1 MESTSKLIF
10 EFIAISDHVVNSLV
24 CGIIFTEKFGSSL
37 SFTWLTVNEIP
48 SRETEPFSTI
58 NLLNFF
64 GYFTIYMLL
73 FLSSWISDNSPKQST
88 WPYTKW
94 PPISSPTFKLFS
106 KFILVPS
113 LQNFVVVLSSVSF
126 DTSTSKKFWLCS
138 SPLLIT
144 VKHTPEQDIEAPIS
158 IYLLSYE
165 QATLI
170 NRWSLSLISII
181 SPISVIIPVN
191 IIFLPYKP

>member
-113 LQNFVVVLSSVSF
+113 LQNFVVVLSF
-126 DTSTSKKFWLCS
+126 LQFLGQLLPLIKIYLTLILA
-138 SPLLIT
+138 LLIGS
-144 VKHTPEQDIEAPIS
+144 S
-158 IYLLSYE
+158 IH
-165 QATLI
+165 
-170 NRWSLSLISII
+170 R
-181 SPISVIIPVN
+181 IPHSKVFQ
-191 IIFLPYKP
+191 IQLFF